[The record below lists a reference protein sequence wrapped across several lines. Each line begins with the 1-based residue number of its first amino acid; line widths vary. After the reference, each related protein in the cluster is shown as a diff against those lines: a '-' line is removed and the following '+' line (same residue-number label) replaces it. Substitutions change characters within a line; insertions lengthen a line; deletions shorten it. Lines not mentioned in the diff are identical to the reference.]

1 MNLSRLQ
8 KRIVDI
14 QLEYKELLCALL
26 PILKSGYSH
35 HALDEI
41 NIFWHRRVDT
51 VRLYLNYYFSGNDS
65 YAFTASTFMNY
76 DDSEHLP
83 FLLIGD
89 LHILDDPLCAY
100 SRICVEML
108 EEKITKPLYEQ
119 IIKTAEDNVKIIE
132 NCDNCITILPLRILS
147 QTESHKE
154 ILELGEKI
162 FFGLF
167 SGIKNF
173 DEYYHKCNSID
184 DIMKYARKDIQKII
198 AFSETDTE
206 SEDFKERFQKA
217 VLANEKLIDS
227 SSSDANKFLMLVYG
241 YIQQAVD
248 IIVTCMAYKCYPYI
262 RYPLA
267 LRYVTL
273 IAQNL
278 SENEFIETMLYKMSI
293 AFVLYNLSDKDRL
306 NVLDTKEYVDRIKEY
321 DFNSKLLGAFEAQG
335 INYTN
340 FTKFSVTPL
349 VTEELEKFYNFLNEP
364 RISRIGDI

>member
-1 MNLSRLQ
+1 MSLNLLQ
-8 KRIVDI
+8 KQIINI
-14 QLEYKELLCALL
+14 QSEYKELLCTLL

-35 HALDEI
+35 QALDEI
-41 NIFWHRRVDT
+41 NIFWHRRVDI
-51 VRLYLNYYFSGNDS
+51 VRLYLNSYFSGNDS
-65 YAFTASTFMNY
+65 YAFTASTFMDY
-76 DDSEHLP
+76 DDGEHLP

-100 SRICVEML
+100 SRICAKMP
-108 EEKITKPLYEQ
+108 EEKISKPLYEQ

-132 NCDNCITILPLRILS
+132 NCNNSITILPLRILS
-147 QTESHKE
+147 QTESHEE
-154 ILELGEKI
+154 ILDLGEKI
-162 FFGLF
+162 FLGLF
-167 SGIKNF
+167 NGVNNF
-173 DEYYHKCNSID
+173 EEYFHKCNSID
-184 DIMKYARKDIQKII
+184 DIMKYARKDIHKII
-198 AFSETDTE
+198 TFSETDTE

-217 VLANEKLIDS
+217 VWENEKLIDS

-278 SENEFIETMLYKMSI
+278 SENQFIETMLYKMSI
-293 AFVLYNLSDKDRL
+293 AFVLYNLTDKERL
-306 NVLDTKEYVDRIKEY
+306 NVLNTKEYVDKINEY
-321 DFNSKLLGAFEAQG
+321 DFNSKLLGAFETQG

-340 FTKFSVTPL
+340 FTKFSVTQL
-349 VTEELEKFYNFLNEP
+349 VTEELEKFYNFLN
-364 RISRIGDI
+364 DT